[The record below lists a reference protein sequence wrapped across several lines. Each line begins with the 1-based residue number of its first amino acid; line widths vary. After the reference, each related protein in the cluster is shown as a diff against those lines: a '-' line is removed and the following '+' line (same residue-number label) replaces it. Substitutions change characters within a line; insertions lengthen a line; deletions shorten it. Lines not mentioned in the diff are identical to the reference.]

1 MASGDFIDKRN
12 TFLELLPNFSIK
24 SYSED
29 LKSYYSYL
37 EQYLPDYLYKYCSVS
52 EYSIHNLVNTVACFT
67 NPNLFND
74 LFDSGANLSREG
86 AKERAYDINNAILK
100 LNAFKDSSDEI
111 SSIYKELKEQSF
123 FNENDYRVKLKILRQ
138 VLCKTE
144 NKNIIQNNHILSN
157 IKMKTNRIYSNTGD
171 SGTNRLFGDITD
183 NVRILCLSES
193 ENNTLM
199 WAHYGQNDSGFCIK
213 YSKKDILNFLKS
225 RNDIFMLPIYYTKT
239 NEINLSVPFEAS
251 PLELLKFYMFKKDD
265 WKYENEW
272 RLIQYCP
279 NYDYNPFFYENF
291 VAALS
296 APCNVSDYNN
306 INFITPEAVYLG
318 VRFDIHQFEQKELRK
333 YKNSFLAYIAHNYS
347 KVKQLSICNSIL
359 GYYINSL

>member
-1 MASGDFIDKRN
+1 MDTQKHIESGSV
-12 TFLELLPNFSIK
+12 FLDLISNFSIK
-24 SYSED
+24 TFPTD
-29 LKSYYSYL
+29 LSLYYSFL
-37 EQYLPDYLYKYCSVS
+37 EQYLPQYLYKYCSVS
-52 EYSIHNLVNTVACFT
+52 EYSIQNLVNSVACFT

-86 AKERAYDINNAILK
+86 AKKRTYDINNAILK
-100 LNAFKDSSDEI
+100 LNAFRDSSDDI
-111 SSIYKELKEQSF
+111 ASIYKELKKQSF
-123 FNENDYRVKLKILRQ
+123 FNENNYSVKLRILRQ

-144 NKNIIQNNHILSN
+144 NENLIRNNHILSN
-157 IKMKTNRIYSNTGD
+157 IKTKTNKIYSNTGD
-171 SGTNRLFGDITD
+171 SGTNRSFRDITD

-213 YSKKDILNFLKS
+213 YSKGDILNFLKS
-225 RNDIFMLPIYYTKT
+225 RNDIFMLPIYYTKKKGDRLT
-239 NEINLSVPFEAS
+239 VPFEAT

-272 RLIQYCP
+272 RLVQYCP
-279 NYDYNPFFYENF
+279 NYDYNPFFYGNF

-296 APCNVSDYNN
+296 APCNISDYNN
-306 INFITPEAVYLG
+306 INFIPPEEIYLG
-318 VRFDIHQFEQKELRK
+318 VRFDIHQFEQKALRK
-333 YKNSFLAYIAHNYS
+333 YKKSFLAYIAHNYS
-347 KVKQLSICNSIL
+347 KVKQLSICNPIL